1 MENLLI
7 NPWILAA
14 LFGIVAFLYSSVGL
28 AGGSSYIALLT
39 IIGVDYMLIPT
50 ISLSMNIM
58 VSTLGA
64 WNFFKGNHAR
74 LRLILPFLLSS
85 IPFAW
90 LGGTVHLPARIFQ
103 ILLLIFLAIV
113 AMRIYLFSSFKSLAR
128 PGRTAGMLL
137 SLVIGSGLGF
147 ISGALGLG
155 GGIYL
160 IPLIVIFGLGEQKE
174 AAACGSFFIWVN
186 SVAGLVARLGSHP
199 VPPTSIL
206 VPLLISVAIG
216 GYAGSFL
223 GANRFSPRT
232 MQRLLGLI
240 IIVAISFLLRKM
252 LYP

>member
-1 MENLLI
+1 MEHLLV
-7 NPWILAA
+7 NPWLPAL
-14 LFGIVAFLYSSVGL
+14 LFGLVAFLYSSVGL

-39 IIGVDYMLIPT
+39 IFGLPYMMIPT
-50 ISLSMNIM
+50 ISLALNIM

-90 LGGTVHLPARIFQ
+90 LGGTVQLPARVFHT
-103 ILLLIFLAIV
+103 LLLLFLAVV
-113 AMRIYLFSSFKSLAR
+113 ALRIYLFPSFKSLAS
-128 PGRTAGMLL
+128 PGKTAALL
-137 SLVIGSGLGF
+137 ISIAIGSGLGF

-174 AAACGSFFIWVN
+174 AAACGAFFIWVN
-186 SVAGLVARLGSHP
+186 SVAGLAARLSHHP
-199 VPPTSIL
+199 LPPL
-206 VPLLISVAIG
+206 AAMLPLLFCVALG

-223 GANRFSPRT
+223 GANRFSART

-240 IIVAISFLLRKM
+240 IIVAMGFLLRKM
-252 LYP
+252 LA